1 MCQESKTDKS
11 RTSSV
16 DGVVGLKPTWKSIF
30 GFTTRQHLPIFLTG
44 TLFALL
50 AGCVTPVLA
59 IFLGNVFDVFTAFRA
74 GEAGP
79 DHLRDNI
86 TTNCI
91 SMVGLGTAGWF
102 LNSAYFAVF
111 VAFGELQASHIRTM
125 VFVELLERDIAW
137 FEAHKEGSG
146 AFLSGIQA

>member
-1 MCQESKTDKS
+1 MTVKS
-11 RTSSV
+11 RNSSA
-16 DGVVGLKPTWKSIF
+16 DGVGGLKSSWKSIF
-30 GFTTRQHLPIFLTG
+30 SFTTRQHLPILLIG

-74 GEAGP
+74 GEAGA
-79 DHLRDNI
+79 DHLRDKI

-111 VAFGELQASHIRTM
+111 VAFGELQASNIRAM
-125 VFVELLERDIAW
+125 MFVKLLKRDIAW